1 MKENKI
7 NMNRFIILSIYCAS
21 FFITIPV
28 MAQEASDIKN
38 SLYYRIQ
45 KGIYN
50 RAIKYNDVNMAV
62 NALFNLTVMEP
73 QNDSL
78 LFSLAYLYF
87 EDQKYFSA
95 VLTLNDVILLN
106 PDNISALE
114 MKAVSLERI
123 GATEKALETYE
134 SLYLKSDDNLN
145 YLYKV
150 AVFQYDLKRFNES
163 KTNIDILLSKSEA
176 DEINYIFAAEDNQ
189 EQEIPMRASLHNLKG
204 LIAKDSGNLDE
215 AKKQF
220 SIALEISPEFY
231 LAKKNLQELSSD

>member
-1 MKENKI
+1 MR
-7 NMNRFIILSIYCAS
+7 RFIFLSIFCAS
-21 FFITIPV
+21 FLFATP
-28 MAQEASDIKN
+28 MRAQQTSDIK
-38 SLYYRIQ
+38 SSIFYRIQ

-50 RAIKYNDVNMAV
+50 RALKYNDVNMAI
-62 NALFNLTVMEP
+62 NALYNLAVMEP

-87 EDQKYFSA
+87 DNQKYFSS

-134 SLYLKSDDNLN
+134 SLYLKSDDNIN
-145 YLYKV
+145 FLYKV
-150 AVFQYDLKRFNES
+150 AVFQYDLKRYNES

-176 DEINYIFAAEDNQ
+176 DEIKYIFSTEDNQ

-204 LIAKDSGNLDE
+204 LIAKDNGNPDE
-215 AKKQF
+215 ARKQF

-231 LAKKNLQELSSD
+231 LAKKNLQELTSN